1 MYGDKIRCRH
11 WRCGMTLHIGGN
23 TVVPIKSIIAI
34 IDIEAIKDSVV
45 SNEFIQ
51 VSEDEGFVVEVSDEE
66 TKSLILTEYK
76 KETIIYMSPISS
88 TTLLKRSS
96 FVEDISMIK

>member
-1 MYGDKIRCRH
+1 
-11 WRCGMTLHIGGN
+11 MTLHIGGN